1 MSRSAVSP
9 LTQFSD
15 RAEITRRHI
24 LDFAADAFAQHGFR
38 GISLNDIVRA
48 SGLTKGAFY
57 FHFPSKEAL
66 ALAVFRDRQERW
78 VARTM
83 EALQTQPRAVD
94 RLDAILDVGATMFE
108 SDPSARV
115 IGRLCT
121 EMSPHPELSS
131 HLNVWFEL
139 IADLIRQGQKEGDVR
154 KNVDPQTTAETL
166 AAAFIGIE
174 QVSGALSGFTDIRR
188 RIEGLRALVRAAL
201 LREK

>member
-1 MSRSAVSP
+1 MSLRAPSP
-9 LTQFSD
+9 PVSD
-15 RAEITRRHI
+15 RAEVTRRQI
-24 LDFAADAFAQHGFR
+24 LDFAAEAFAEHGYR

-66 ALAVFRDRQERW
+66 ALEVFRDRQERW

-83 EALQTQPRAVD
+83 DALQTQPRAID
-94 RLDAILDVGATMFE
+94 RLDAILDVGATVYE
-108 SDPSARV
+108 TDPSARV
-115 IGRLCT
+115 VGRLCT

-139 IADLIRQGQKEGDVR
+139 IADLIRQGQKEGDIR
-154 KNVDPQTTAETL
+154 KNIDPKTTAETL

-174 QVSGALSGFTDIRR
+174 QISGALSRFTDIRR
-188 RIEGLRALVRAAL
+188 RVEGLRALVRAAL